1 MVSESF
7 ETFHYRV
14 RIRESSICVF
24 IWYLLTLLEKSLII
38 AMRNRAEKKRA
49 IMCPHGIISFQHST
63 TFNEYTY
70 FSCSRSN
77 PDPYNFW
84 SQASLISG
92 VAEKSVWWVRCLSP
106 VSSVSSL
113 ERFFSV
119 QMCAIAWKMIR
130 RFSNDR
136 TSLLF
141 YLTAAA
147 ATCWA
152 WDSARKK
159 TVNYIKKYQIDIT

>member
-1 MVSESF
+1 MVSQSF

-14 RIRESSICVF
+14 ADPRKFHLRLHLISSAF
-24 IWYLLTLLEKSLII
+24 YSRKSLII

-49 IMCPHGIISFQHST
+49 IMCPHGIISSQHST
-63 TFNEYTY
+63 TSHEYTY
-70 FSCSRSN
+70 FMCSRSN

-92 VAEKSVWWVRCLSP
+92 VVEKSVWWVRCLSP

-113 ERFFSV
+113 EWFFSV

-141 YLTAAA
+141 YLWLLLLLLAELEIRQE
-147 ATCWA
+147 
-152 WDSARKK
+152 RKQLITLK
-159 TVNYIKKYQIDIT
+159 SIK